1 MCKTFNSKPLRLL
14 SAFLLVLVLLLSL
27 TSNAFADPVDA
38 EGAESNT
45 PGSEKFI
52 DDPDGAFVELKVE
65 VPDGF
70 RGSVSAMLKNKE
82 TGEMY
87 TITAYR
93 VNFYSNSMRLPY
105 GEYSVEQV
113 YTSENS
119 MTYEAFIDEDGFDLS
134 SNYTLHARVLHNE
147 TGAAYVDGSSDVD
160 KEQVPAN
167 ETSGEPTDADT
178 TVSQPQDSENVNS
191 GETTDTESTPSPDES
206 KPADDD
212 TTKQEQN
219 TPADDQPES
228 KGSVVVY
235 ILKVVIGTAVFV
247 GIVFCTVYFVR
258 KQQGF

>member
-1 MCKTFNSKPLRLL
+1 MYKFFNSRPLRLF

-38 EGAESNT
+38 EGAESNS
-45 PGSEKFI
+45 PASEKFI

-65 VPDGF
+65 IPDGF

-93 VNFYSNSMRLPY
+93 VNFYSNSMHLPY

-113 YTSENS
+113 YTSEDN

-147 TGAAYVDGSSDVD
+147 TGAAYVDGSSEID
-160 KEQVPAN
+160 KEQIPSSETTGDT
-167 ETSGEPTDADT
+167 ETS
-178 TVSQPQDSENVNS
+178 SQPQDSENVNS
-191 GETTDTESTPSPDES
+191 GEATDTEETPSPDEN

-212 TTKQEQN
+212 TTKQEQD
-219 TPADDQPES
+219 TPADEQPES
-228 KGSVVVY
+228 KGSVVAYV
-235 ILKVVIGTAVFV
+235 LKVLLGTAVFV
-247 GIVFCTVYFVR
+247 NIVFGTVYIVR
-258 KQQGF
+258 KKQGL

>member
-1 MCKTFNSKPLRLL
+1 MYKFFNYRPLRLF

-38 EGAESNT
+38 EGAESNSPT
-45 PGSEKFI
+45 SEKFI

-65 VPDGF
+65 IPDGF

-93 VNFYSNSMRLPY
+93 VNFYSNSMHLPY

-113 YTSENS
+113 YTSEDN

-134 SNYTLHARVLHNE
+134 TNYTLHARVLHNE
-147 TGAAYVDGSSDVD
+147 TGAAYVDGSSEID
-160 KEQVPAN
+160 KEQIPSSETTGEAGDT
-167 ETSGEPTDADT
+167 ETS
-178 TVSQPQDSENVNS
+178 SRPQDSENVNS
-191 GETTDTESTPSPDES
+191 GEVTDTEQTPSPDEN

-219 TPADDQPES
+219 TPTDEQPES

-247 GIVFCTVYFVR
+247 GIVFGAVYFVR